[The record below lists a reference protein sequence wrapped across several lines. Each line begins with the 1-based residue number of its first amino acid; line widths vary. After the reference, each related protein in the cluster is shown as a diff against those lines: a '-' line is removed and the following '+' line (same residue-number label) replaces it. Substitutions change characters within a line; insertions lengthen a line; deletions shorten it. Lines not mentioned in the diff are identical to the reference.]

1 MTTSLSP
8 YHLGHDSGVG
18 VLDKASLLLSVLET
32 GPASL
37 RRIVATTGLTRP
49 TAHRLALALE
59 HLRLL
64 TRDTRGRFVL
74 GPRLGEMAVEAHG
87 DWMLAS
93 AAVILPE
100 LRDRVGAD
108 VRLFRRHGDRQ
119 VCVAGAE
126 ASTVLSQR
134 VATGA
139 AFPLTAGSV
148 AQVLLAWEEPVQL
161 YEALRTA
168 RFSAATLAG
177 VRRRGWA
184 QSVGEW
190 GAGSATVTAPVRG
203 PSGQVV
209 AALSLSGPVGWLSR
223 DPGREYGTVV
233 LDAAIQL
240 SAGPH
245 A

>member
-49 TAHRLALALE
+49 TAHRLALAME

-74 GPRLGEMAVEAHG
+74 GPRLGEMAVEAHS
-87 DWMLAS
+87 DRMLAS
-93 AAVILPE
+93 AAVILPD
-100 LRDRVGAD
+100 LRDRVRANI
-108 VRLFRRHGDRQ
+108 RLYRRHGDRQ

-126 ASTVLSQR
+126 TSSDLTQR
-134 VATGA
+134 VAIGA
-139 AFPLTAGSV
+139 AFPMTAGSV
-148 AQVLLAWEEPVQL
+148 AQVLLAWEEPVRL

-168 RFSAATLAG
+168 RFTAATLAG

-203 PSGQVV
+203 PGGQVV
-209 AALSLSGPVGWLSR
+209 AALSLSGPVGQLSHH
-223 DPGREYGTVV
+223 PGRDYGTVV

-240 SAGPH
+240 GEVSH